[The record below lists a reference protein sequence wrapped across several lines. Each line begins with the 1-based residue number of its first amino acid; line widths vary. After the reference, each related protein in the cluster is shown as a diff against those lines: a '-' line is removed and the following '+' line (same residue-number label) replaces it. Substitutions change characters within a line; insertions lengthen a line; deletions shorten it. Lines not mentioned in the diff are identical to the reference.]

1 MNLFTLLLLAFIA
14 VPVFEIYLFVKIG
27 GLIGAAPTIG
37 LVLLT
42 ALLGA
47 WLLRLQGLATIARVR
62 GQLEAGRLPAMEL
75 LEGVVLVFC
84 GALLLTPGFFTDVV
98 GFLGLI
104 PPLRQGLIRAA
115 LQRGLLRTVEVS
127 QRRPAGAGPG
137 QDGRRGETLEGE
149 WRREDEGE
157 A

>member
-14 VPVFEIYLFVKIG
+14 IPVFEIYLFVKIG

-75 LEGVVLVFC
+75 LEGVVLVLC
-84 GALLLTPGFFTDVV
+84 GALLLTPGFFTDLV

-104 PPLRQGLIRAA
+104 PPLRRGLIRAA
-115 LQRGLLRTVEVS
+115 LQRGLIRTVEVS
-127 QRRPAGAGPG
+127 RRRPAGPG
-137 QDGRRGETLEGE
+137 TEEDGRRGETLEGE
-149 WRREDEGE
+149 WRRED
-157 A
+157 

>member
-27 GLIGAAPTIG
+27 GLIGAGATIG

-62 GQLEAGRLPAMEL
+62 GQLDAGRLPAMEL

-84 GALLLTPGFFTDVV
+84 GALLLTPGFFTDLI
-98 GFLGLI
+98 GFLGLV
-104 PPLRQGLIRAA
+104 PPVRQGLIRLA
-115 LQRGLLRTVEVS
+115 LRKGLLRTVEVS
-127 QRRPAGAGPG
+127 RAQPDGQSTQGGAGR
-137 QDGRRGETLEGE
+137 GRTLEGE
-149 WRREDEGE
+149 WRREE
-157 A
+157 

>member
-27 GLIGAAPTIG
+27 GLIGAGATIG

-42 ALLGA
+42 ALVGA

-84 GALLLTPGFFTDVV
+84 GALLLTPGFFTDLI
-98 GFLGLI
+98 GFLGLL
-104 PPLRQGLIRAA
+104 PPVRQGLIGVA
-115 LQRGLLRTVEVS
+115 LRKGLLRTIEVS
-127 QRRPAGAGPG
+127 KPHPN
-137 QDGRRGETLEGE
+137 GRSTHEGSDRGRTLEGE
-149 WRREDEGE
+149 WRRED
-157 A
+157 

>member
-14 VPVFEIYLFVKIG
+14 VPVFEIYLFVEIG
-27 GLIGAAPTIG
+27 GLIGAPATIG

-42 ALLGA
+42 ALVGA

-62 GQLEAGRLPAMEL
+62 GQLESGQLPAMEL

-84 GALLLTPGFFTDVV
+84 GALLLTPGFFTDLI

-104 PPLRQGLIRAA
+104 PPVRRGLIGLA
-115 LQRGLLRTVEVS
+115 LQRGVLRTVEVS
-127 QRRPAGAGPG
+127 TRRPDGRRAGPG
-137 QDGRRGETLEGE
+137 ASRGETLEGE
-149 WRREDEGE
+149 WRRED
-157 A
+157 